1 MTLLSCYT
9 VFFFLFLP
17 FPKFTAQSPWSV
29 SAPQEVRLE
38 GTAKCLL
45 NQSFPHEMYGKDFT
59 DIEARKNVV
68 QYCLSGSIRKT
79 EGNHWKINI
88 SSTNTHKIICLL
100 FNIKWNIKI
109 KYTFVHVLKNYGI
122 LHSLIKQV
130 VLHDKN
136 KWEEED
142 QNLQEDRSH
151 GAGFA
156 CPSATSYGH
165 TEPRVTG

>member
-1 MTLLSCYT
+1 MWYRFFPVPSFPQIYSSKPLRCFSTPRSEAWGNCK
-9 VFFFLFLP
+9 VFIKPEF
-17 FPKFTAQSPWSV
+17 SPWNV
-29 SAPQEVRLE
+29 WKRLYRYRS
-38 GTAKCLL
+38 
-45 NQSFPHEMYGKDFT
+45 Q
-59 DIEARKNVV
+59 KNVV
-68 QYCLSGSIRKT
+68 QYCLSGSIKKT

-88 SSTNTHKIICLL
+88 SSTNTHKIICFL

-136 KWEEED
+136 KWEEEE
-142 QNLQEDRSH
+142 QNLQKDRSH
-151 GAGFA
+151 RAGFA
-156 CPSATSYGH
+156 CQSATSYGH